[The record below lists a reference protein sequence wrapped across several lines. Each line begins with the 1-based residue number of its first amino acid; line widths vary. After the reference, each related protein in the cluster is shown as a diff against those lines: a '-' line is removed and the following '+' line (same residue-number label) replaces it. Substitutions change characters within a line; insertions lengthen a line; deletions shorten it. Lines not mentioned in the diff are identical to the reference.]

1 MEKEFE
7 SAIVERDRRLEEWKK
22 AVDTVAAVFQFQAE
36 AAVDQAEH
44 DFILAAKVC
53 DRTRFEF
60 EGIFENLG
68 MNPALESADGG
79 LGMFPYEVLTG
90 IRDAKFQRFEHW
102 FRQVGVERAKTQGA
116 AV

>member
-1 MEKEFE
+1 MEFE
-7 SAIVERDRRLEEWKK
+7 SAIIERDRRLEEWKK
-22 AVDTVAAVFQFQAE
+22 AVDTATAAFQFQAE

-44 DFILAAKVC
+44 DFILAAKVF

-68 MNPALESADGG
+68 MNPALESADDD

-90 IRDAKFQRFEHW
+90 IRDAKFQQFEHW
-102 FRQVGVERAKTQGA
+102 FAQVKAERTKAGA
-116 AV
+116 AS